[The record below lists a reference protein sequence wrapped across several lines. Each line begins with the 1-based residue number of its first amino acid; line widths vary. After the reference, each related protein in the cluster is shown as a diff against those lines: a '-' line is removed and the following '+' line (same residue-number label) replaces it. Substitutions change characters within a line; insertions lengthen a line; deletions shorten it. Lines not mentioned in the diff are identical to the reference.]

1 MAVNYNIID
10 KSINTA
16 LDNFEISGGKTYIIL
31 LEAPTGANVRIRLD
45 DNTAD
50 EIPLDTNYGLKF
62 SKATRIYVSA
72 DAVSGQA
79 IKIGVSDTTTGEFEV
94 LPSPTVD
101 QIDTIGEVTTLAGI
115 STALNTALDKIIN
128 PYLTPTITQG
138 STTSTS
144 LTTLLNKTLTC
155 NKIRFILSSTNNSTP
170 NYIELLIDG
179 VKVDFCGWHS
189 RGSGASGYFHTPTQ
203 NQKIIE
209 NVNGK
214 TILIR
219 GNSDGSLLP
228 ITFLLEEFTLKA

>member
-62 SKATRIYVSA
+62 SKATRIYVSS

-101 QIDTIGEVTTLAGI
+101 QIDTIGEVTELAGI

-128 PYLTPTITQG
+128 PYQVPTITTG
-138 STTSTS
+138 DTNSTS
-144 LTTLLNKTLTC
+144 DITLISKTLTC
-155 NKIRFILSSTNNSTP
+155 DKIICFLAIDELTSHYDTVSTGITL
-170 NYIELLIDG
+170 YIDG
-179 VKVDFCGWHS
+179 HAVCN
-189 RGSGASGYFHTPTQ
+189 T
-203 NQKIIE
+203 
-209 NVNGK
+209 GK
-214 TILIR
+214 TIDATGYSSSNITLEGVRGKALLIKAR
-219 GNSDGSLLP
+219 TGGASRYAGYALNEY
-228 ITFLLEEFTLKA
+228 ILKS